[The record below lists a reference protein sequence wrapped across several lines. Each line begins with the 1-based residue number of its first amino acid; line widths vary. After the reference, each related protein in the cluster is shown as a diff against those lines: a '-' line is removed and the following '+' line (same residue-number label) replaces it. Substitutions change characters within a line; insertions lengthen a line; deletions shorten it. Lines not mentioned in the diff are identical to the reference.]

1 MECLTRPRFRI
12 DAESAP
18 ANGRNCGGPRAPPA
32 RSARICTGVHVAATK
47 LNEQRWR
54 GSWIRFASCTPF
66 TRRGRRAAKLFPR
79 GLSVKDQDFGTEAV
93 ARRSLTLCPLL
104 LSLACKVFFFRAD
117 PVPASGCFVL
127 FLILSPD
134 KIYSETCDG
143 AHELSG
149 STPRTPGAAA
159 SGTQHVYKVAPGG
172 DYDTG
177 NSEYSSSDDDT
188 SYGGKQA

>member
-12 DAESAP
+12 DAESA
-18 ANGRNCGGPRAPPA
+18 AENGRNCGGPRAPPA
-32 RSARICTGVHVAATK
+32 KSARICTGVNVASTK
-47 LNEQRWR
+47 LNERRRR
-54 GSWIRFASCTPF
+54 GFWIRIASCATF
-66 TRRGRRAAKLFPR
+66 ARCGRRAAKRFPR
-79 GLSVKDQDFGTEAV
+79 GLFVKAQDFGTQAV
-93 ARRSLTLCPLL
+93 ARRSLTLCLFSRTDPL
-104 LSLACKVFFFRAD
+104 
-117 PVPASGCFVL
+117 PASGCFVL